1 MTQYQVSRM
10 SNHTRYAG
18 FTLVELLVVIAILG
32 VLISLLLPAVQ
43 SARESSRRTSCLN
56 NLKQLGLAVQNYEG
70 VHGRLPRSGTDEE
83 PYAELRHLEAGKKL
97 SWVVLLLPYF
107 EQKNLFDQF
116 DLDDNILVQPPEPL
130 LQSISSMLCPSDEAI
145 ESTYVSSQCQTC
157 AGRTFAKGNYAAFVS
172 PFHLDS
178 ERYSGAISEDGRR
191 LAEATDGQSNSLLIG
206 EVRARNHGHDPRGA
220 WALPWPGSTLLAIDF
235 HDTGAG
241 DASDFAQ
248 TPNSNFPDVLFE
260 CVDSGEAQLS
270 GMPCLQWDSGD
281 DFIAGAPRSQ
291 HPYGVNV
298 VFLDGHVDFLPND
311 IDPRSMALMVS
322 VDDGQINT
330 TTN

>member
-1 MTQYQVSRM
+1 MVSSM
-10 SNHTRYAG
+10 SNYTKSPG
-18 FTLVELLVVIAILG
+18 FTLVELLVVIAIIG

-43 SARESSRRTSCLN
+43 STREASRRTSCWN

-70 VHGRLPRSGTDEE
+70 VHGRLPRSGTDDE
-83 PYAELRHLEAGKKL
+83 PYADLRHLENGKKL

-116 DLDDNILVQPPEPL
+116 DLEVNILTQPPEPL
-130 LQSISSMLCPSDEAI
+130 LQSISTMLCASDAAQ
-145 ESTYVSSQCQTC
+145 ESTYISGQCPLC

-178 ERYSGAISEDGRR
+178 ESYAGAISEDGRR

-206 EVRARNHGHDPRGA
+206 EVRARAHSHDPRGA

-235 HDTGAG
+235 HDTASG
-241 DASDFAQ
+241 DTSDFGQ
-248 TPNSNFPDVLFE
+248 TPNSDFPDVLFE
-260 CVDSGEAQLS
+260 CADSGEAQFV
-270 GMPCLQWDSGD
+270 GMPCLQWDSDD

-291 HPYGVNV
+291 HPNGVNV
-298 VFLDGHVDFLPND
+298 VFLDGHVDYLPDN
-311 IDPRSMALMVS
+311 IDPRTMALMVS
-322 VDDGQINT
+322 VDDGQISGGVN
-330 TTN
+330 